1 MRLTQRALVQV
12 EQRIAD
18 LSKPAVQPSS
28 PQNLTAVDDD
38 AQSRV
43 LPRLTRIADGHHLHV
58 GRRTRH
64 PANTPACTYCST
76 CPTFC
81 CGPTVLCRAVR
92 HRSGVHRAASRVRR
106 V

>member
-28 PQNLTAVDDD
+28 PQNPAAVDDD

-43 LPRLTRIADGHHLHV
+43 AAAPYA
-58 GRRTRH
+58 
-64 PANTPACTYCST
+64 
-76 CPTFC
+76 
-81 CGPTVLCRAVR
+81 
-92 HRSGVHRAASRVRR
+92 HR
-106 V
+106 